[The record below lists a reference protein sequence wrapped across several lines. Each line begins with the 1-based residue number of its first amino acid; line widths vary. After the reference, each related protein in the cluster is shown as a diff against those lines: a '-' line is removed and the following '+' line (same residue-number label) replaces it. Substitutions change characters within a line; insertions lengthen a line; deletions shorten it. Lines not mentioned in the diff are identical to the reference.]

1 MPGAIISTPEDIGD
15 TKCSHISQ
23 YILFCMIIILIVG
36 MIIYLVLIEFGV
48 INLEGDVCKANT
60 YILGRLL
67 FVQLMFVIGFA
78 GSYTLFRE
86 RNK

>member
-1 MPGAIISTPEDIGD
+1 MPGAIISTPEDVGN
-15 TKCSHISQ
+15 TKCSHFSQ
-23 YILFCMIIILIVG
+23 YFLFFVIGIFIVG
-36 MIIYLVLIEFGV
+36 MMIYLLLIEFGA
-48 INLEGDVCKANT
+48 INLEGAVCKANT
-60 YILGRLL
+60 FILGRLL